1 MATASMTA
9 EMTTALRTAL
19 INAGSSAIGATIPR
33 STPANVREHLMDLG
47 LIGSLGGLTRTG
59 SIFRERY
66 VTQDLDLLF

>member
-9 EMTTALRTAL
+9 EMTTAIRTAL

-33 STPANVREHLMDLG
+33 STPAPVREHLMETG
-47 LIGSLGGLTRTG
+47 LIGSQGGLTTTG

-66 VTQDLDLLF
+66 VAQDLDRLF